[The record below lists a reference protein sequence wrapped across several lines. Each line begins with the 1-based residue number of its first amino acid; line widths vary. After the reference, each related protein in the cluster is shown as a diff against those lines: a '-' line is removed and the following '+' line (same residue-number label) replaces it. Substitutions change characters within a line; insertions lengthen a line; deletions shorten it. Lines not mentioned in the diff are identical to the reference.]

1 MNGLEE
7 IAELAPPERER
18 IERLIQES
26 PSPTLA
32 QCNLPRLIEATEI
45 GSIQKLP
52 NEYLPAL
59 FRVLGGSAY
68 LSDILVR
75 VGSDW
80 PNVFLE
86 AMKVPQKTLSEHL

>member
-7 IAELAPPERER
+7 IAGLAAPERER

-32 QCNLPRLIEATEI
+32 QSNLPRLIEATEI
-45 GSIQKLP
+45 GSIRKVP
-52 NEYLPAL
+52 DEYLPAL
-59 FRVLGGSAY
+59 FRLLGGSAY

-80 PNVFLE
+80 PTRTRMSQNWRVTNGL
-86 AMKVPQKTLSEHL
+86 